1 MYATG
6 PLYFQ
11 SYLYANMIAAQLR
24 EAMREQFGVDDLTG
38 EPRVAKWLTE
48 HFYRMGAAVPWPEK
62 VRRATGRP
70 LSSDA
75 LTRYL
80 SGASAAGSP

>member
-1 MYATG
+1 
-6 PLYFQ
+6 
-11 SYLYANMIAAQLR
+11 
-24 EAMREQFGVDDLTG
+24 
-38 EPRVAKWLTE
+38 VAKWLTE

-80 SGASAAGSP
+80 AGATAAGSP